1 MGGIFGKL
9 SRKRQMRVLLNGL
22 DAAGKTTTLYKLR
35 LGEVVTTIPTIGLN
49 IETVEC
55 KKIQLVTWDIGGRG
69 FLRPLYRNYY
79 AETDAVVFVVDSND
93 KVRTEQAQ
101 KLLLAIV
108 NEDMLKKVIIVI
120 MANKQDLPGSMTPEE
135 VHEKLDVDSICKTH
149 TCKVFGTSATT
160 GEGLYDMLDWLVEA
174 VNKKQATALLRG
186 KDECVTV
193 EKDSKS
199 SYFTTPLSYIKHV
212 FSKV

>member
-1 MGGIFGKL
+1 MGGIFCKL
-9 SRKRQMRVLLNGL
+9 FRKRQMRVLLNGL
-22 DAAGKTTTLYKLR
+22 DAAGKTTILYQLR
-35 LGEVVTTIPTIGLN
+35 LGEVVTTIPTIGFN
-49 IETVEC
+49 VETVEY
-55 KKIQLVTWDIGGRG
+55 KNVQLVTWDVGGRDKM
-69 FLRPLYRNYY
+69 RPLFRHYY
-79 AETDAVVFVVDSND
+79 PGTDAVVFVVDSND
-93 KVRTEQAQ
+93 KERTEQAQ
-101 KLLLAIV
+101 KELHAIIK
-108 NEDMLKKVIIVI
+108 EDSVKEVIIVI

-174 VNKKQATALLRG
+174 VNTKQATAILRG

-199 SYFTTPLSYIKHV
+199 SYFTTPLSYIKHM